1 MEEKIFYQSGNVK
14 VTESRIQI
22 GVKMLLIRNIASV
35 EPYKIEKSRAF
46 PICMIIIGVFFL
58 FYNWILGCVVIL
70 IYSTIKDEYTICI
83 NNNASE
89 NENIRESLEDIKEI
103 VNAINEA
110 VIYLGR

>member
-22 GVKMLLIRNIASV
+22 GAKMFLIRNIASV

-46 PICMIIIGVFFL
+46 PIWMIIIGVVFL
-58 FYNWILGCVVIL
+58 FSNWILGCVVILFGIL
-70 IYSTIKDEYTICI
+70 IYSTIKDEY
-83 NNNASE
+83 NNASE
-89 NENIRESLEDIKEI
+89 NENIRGSLKDIKEI

>member
-22 GVKMLLIRNIASV
+22 GAKMFLIRNIASV

-46 PICMIIIGVFFL
+46 PIWMIIIGVVFL
-58 FYNWILGCVVIL
+58 FSNWILGCVVILFGIL
-70 IYSTIKDEYTICI
+70 IYSTIKDEYT
-83 NNNASE
+83 
-89 NENIRESLEDIKEI
+89 RGSLKDIKEI